1 MVLARDF
8 DSQGSGLYTCK
19 TSRLKTRVKSSSFQG
34 STAPISRPHDL
45 TTSLQPALPL
55 ALKCSKLKPLNL
67 QDSSRPG
74 ASRHISS
81 IQVKFR
87 TPQASRCFELQD
99 ASRFKRK
106 TQDFKIQDSRTP
118 QDASS
123 SKAPQ
128 ASVQASRRVKT
139 SRSVKTRPKTF
150 KTHNSNLRR
159 ASTLKASRYSET
171 SMGRLKTRVA
181 SRHLKTPQVQGASS
195 FKTLRLQASG
205 SRYLKTP
212 DFNLLQDASRLEASR
227 YFKTSVGNCSRR
239 LKFKTSVGHCT
250 RFSRRLKTQ
259 DLKTAQDSRLQ
270 DALKN
275 SSRFKSFDSGTSND
289 CFYDLY

>member
-1 MVLARDF
+1 MQDF
-8 DSQGSGLYTCK
+8 KTQDTRQVFKLPRFNRSNIK
-19 TSRLKTRVKSSSFQG
+19 TSRPRFNLLYLSPSSVRNSSHRTLKTR
-34 STAPISRPHDL
+34 
-45 TTSLQPALPL
+45 L
-55 ALKCSKLKPLNL
+55 ALGLR
-67 QDSSRPG
+67 D
-74 ASRHISS
+74 
-81 IQVKFR
+81 
-87 TPQASRCFELQD
+87 TPQAFKCFELQD

-139 SRSVKTRPKTF
+139 SRSVKTRSKTF
-150 KTHNSNLRR
+150 KTHNFNLRR

-171 SMGRLKTRVA
+171 SMGCLKTQVA

-205 SRYLKTP
+205 SRYLKTQ
-212 DFNLLQDASRLEASR
+212 DFNLLQDVSRLEASR
-227 YFKTSVGNCSRR
+227 YFKTSVGNCSRH

-259 DLKTAQDSRLQ
+259 DLKTAQDSRFQ

-275 SSRFKSFDSGTSND
+275 SSRFKSFDSD